1 MSANKRFLELLDE
14 LKSVHV
20 AKSAGYAGK
29 DNPDAF
35 ANFRLSNTFGVSA
48 FKGCLVR
55 MADKFTR
62 VGNLIRDSSND
73 MVGESVKDNLL
84 DLASYALIA
93 YVLYEEERG

>member
-1 MSANKRFLELLDE
+1 MSANKRFLELLE
-14 LKSVHV
+14 EMKSVHV

-35 ANFRLSNTFGVSA
+35 ANFRLSSAFGVSA

-55 MADKFTR
+55 LSDKFTR
-62 VGNLIRDSSND
+62 VGNLVRDPSND
-73 MVGESVKDNLL
+73 MIGESVKDNLL

-93 YVLYEEERG
+93 YVLYEEENG

>member
-1 MSANKRFLELLDE
+1 MGANKRFIELLDE

-20 AKSAGYAGK
+20 AKSAGYAGR

-35 ANFRLSNTFGVSA
+35 ANFRLSQVFGVTQ

-55 MADKFTR
+55 LSDKFAR
-62 VGNLIRDSSND
+62 VGNLIQDPSND
-73 MVGESVKDNLL
+73 MIGESVKDNLL

-93 YVLYEEERG
+93 YVLYEEEHG